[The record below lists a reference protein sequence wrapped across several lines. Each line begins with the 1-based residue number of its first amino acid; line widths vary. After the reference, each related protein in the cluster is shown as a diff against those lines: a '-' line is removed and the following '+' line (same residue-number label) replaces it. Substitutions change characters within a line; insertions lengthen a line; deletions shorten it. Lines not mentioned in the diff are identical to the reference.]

1 MRKTVIIAMALAAVL
16 AVAGVAFA
24 TNTYTTTGSITPAKS
39 GTKKAPKAVTTV
51 FAFNVGTT
59 DGNRP
64 SVTTTY
70 NIKFGG
76 VKSFGKLFK
85 NCSFAAVSALGPLP
99 ASDGV
104 CHKALVGAGNV
115 ENSAGP
121 TADPTPPSQSACH
134 LDLRLYNLP
143 GGYLA
148 IRLDGGPSNPKPCV
162 ITVGTAIDAKF
173 IASSTGD
180 SLQFSV
186 PAGLQH
192 PIPGFDNA
200 VLQTASTVKKLT
212 VKRRVRING
221 RTVSQKVGFLS
232 SVSCPRNKKRVIAV
246 SYTAADGSKTA
257 SSATTPCT
265 S

>member
-24 TNTYTTTGSITPAKS
+24 TNTYTTTGKITPDKS
-39 GTKKAPKAVTTV
+39 GTKKAPTPVKTLFGYT
-51 FAFNVGTT
+51 VGTT

-64 SVTTTY
+64 SVITDY
-70 NIKFGG
+70 SIKFGG
-76 VKSFGKLFK
+76 VKSFSKLFK

-143 GGYLA
+143 GGHLA

-173 IASSTGD
+173 VASSTGD
-180 SLQFSV
+180 ALQFSV

-200 VLQTASTVKKLT
+200 VTHVDSTVNKLT
-212 VKRRVRING
+212 VKRKVRFHG
-221 RTVSQKVGFLS
+221 HTVSQKVGFLS
-232 SVSCPRNKKRVIAV
+232 SVSCPRNKKRVINV

-257 SSATTPCT
+257 SSATTHCT